1 MSKSSRTSSAS
12 SSSKSLN
19 TKRKQL
25 SHRVKFKHTAVLRP
39 KQSVQLSKQ
48 SRIEAE
54 IDQFPF
60 DFKNKYKSRR
70 SRLTSDSSD
79 ERYSIKGRRE
89 RTVKNIR
96 IADMSEDEIYVMADI
111 FEYQQLPNMSD
122 FTEGFSGFFLTAL
135 AISLLISVS
144 FMVVFSIDVITD
156 GFVVIKKT
164 IF

>member
-1 MSKSSRTSSAS
+1 MSKSSRTPSPS

-19 TKRKQL
+19 RKRKPL
-25 SHRVKFKHTAVLRP
+25 SNRVKFKHTTALKP
-39 KQSVQLSKQ
+39 NQSVRLSKH

-60 DFKNKYKSRR
+60 DFKNMFKSRR
-70 SRLTSDSSD
+70 SQMISDSSD
-79 ERYSIKGRRE
+79 DRYSVKGRRE
-89 RTVKNIR
+89 RSVKNIR
-96 IADMSEDEIYVMADI
+96 ITDISDDEIYVMADI
-111 FEYQQLPNMSD
+111 FDYQQLPNMSD

-135 AISLLISVS
+135 AVTLLISFS
-144 FMVVFSIDVITD
+144 FMVVFSIDAISD